1 MKSIRTLEQPGGYH
15 IVEESGTSILCRPEG
30 EELWRFDPAA
40 VLEWE
45 IVLAALEDHS
55 SELLSS

>member
-1 MKSIRTLEQPGGYH
+1 MKSIRTLEQPVGYH
-15 IVEESGTSILCRPEG
+15 VIEGSDSCVLCRPDG